1 MKMKDLDI
9 LIENAMSA
17 KGRQLFDAE
26 NLISMVRNLLEKKS
40 PSQMDLDLGAA
51 KDPAQLSGISGD
63 KSGEKLL
70 DISAISRQL
79 VRGTESS
86 ENLQGIDK
94 AFETLRK
101 TNPYINELHNAS
113 AETFPQAM
121 IDALNYY
128 FSPPS
133 EILDNPCTGL
143 GAMMSRHMILD
154 AYLSIFKQ
162 YNAQSAGFV
171 NESFISSL
179 LGGKTLTIKGGHSS
193 IADIQIG
200 NSGVSLKTSN
210 YDGKLSGSFSSL
222 LRTLGIK
229 YKTLKGSK
237 AHRSDNNTPV
247 HSDGLYYLLFNKQK
261 ASHIITAFRVD
272 REEIIRQLEHQTSRQ
287 GNRVTKDEDGYYIF
301 SEIPDKAEVKDIT
314 GVLNI
319 DFKSVP
325 SESKGISNVATASE
339 DIDLVLPEVTT
350 ADDENVAR
358 IIETISALTDFY
370 SILSNAIIEFATN
383 PDYENLAKIKG
394 DLDLAA
400 QMQPEKLISNQC

>member
-26 NLISMVRNLLEKKS
+26 NLISMVHNLLEKKS

-51 KDPAQLSGISGD
+51 KDPAQLSGVSGD

-101 TNPYINELHNAS
+101 ANPYINELHNAT

-162 YNAQSAGFV
+162 YNSQSAGFV

-237 AHRSDNNTPV
+237 AH
-247 HSDGLYYLLFNKQK
+247 
-261 ASHIITAFRVD
+261 IITAFRVD
-272 REEIIRQLEHQTSRQ
+272 REEIIRQLEHQASRQ

-314 GVLNI
+314 GVLNVN
-319 DFKSVP
+319 FKSVP